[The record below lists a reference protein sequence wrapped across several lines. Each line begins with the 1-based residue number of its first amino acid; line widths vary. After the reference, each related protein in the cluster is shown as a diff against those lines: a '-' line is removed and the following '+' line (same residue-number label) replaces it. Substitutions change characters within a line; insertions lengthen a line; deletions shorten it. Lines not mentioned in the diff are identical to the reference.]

1 MHAQHHHSAHLEQ
14 HLKGSLFAGIMLLI
28 TLDIHSI
35 IAGITAGLNIHD
47 FGILFAIALHK
58 TVAAFALG
66 STLVNASVTRFRYI
80 IFCATFCLSTPMGI
94 MIGVG
99 LEDIIDPDGPT
110 LGVMYA
116 VVGGT
121 FMYISILEIG
131 IKELL
136 VCRMEPH
143 GHGMHR
149 DSEIGKLA
157 ALLVGFALMAVLAI
171 WI

>member
-1 MHAQHHHSAHLEQ
+1 M
-14 HLKGSLFAGIMLLI
+14 KGSLIAGIMLLI
-28 TLDIHSI
+28 TLDIHSV

-66 STLVNASVTRFRYI
+66 STLVNASVTRFRYV
-80 IFCATFCLSTPMGI
+80 IFCATFCVSTPVGI
-94 MIGVG
+94 MVGVG
-99 LEDIIDPDGPT
+99 LEGDIDPEGAT

-143 GHGMHR
+143 GHGVHR
-149 DSEIGKLA
+149 VSELGKLG
-157 ALLVGFALMAVLAI
+157 ALVFGFALMAVLAI